1 MVQSHSS
8 ISFTSLPA
16 IRFLARK
23 NKQKNLSIHMS
34 SKTGLTALYLESC
47 DNHAEDRKVQMILE
61 TPTRKT
67 HSHCY
72 LRNANKDTYSFQV
85 L

>member
-1 MVQSHSS
+1 
-8 ISFTSLPA
+8 
-16 IRFLARK
+16 
-23 NKQKNLSIHMS
+23 MS

-47 DNHAEDRKVQMILE
+47 DDHAEDLKVQMILE